1 MCGHDIGTLHM
12 PKLTNIAELIKTA
25 LISIWNAKGVH

>member
-1 MCGHDIGTLHM
+1 M